1 MQPQP
6 SHFILFI
13 RDACVLVVVAYL
25 LTRGRM
31 LRLLFQK
38 RLPTPQTFGLG
49 ITLGLMGLSES
60 LFQEAPVVYATH
72 TLSVA
77 FATMVG
83 GLPVGLI
90 AATVISIGVAIQT
103 PQKAI
108 SSALAVFLS
117 AVLSRLLRRVD
128 TIPQRLTSGFLAG
141 TAAQAARLTLHLL
154 FVGTLYTRPLQPTA
168 IFSMPYNGFGVALLL
183 LVVCD
188 AQVRA
193 DSEQQ
198 RLEAERRRGE
208 AERAHALASE
218 AQLTA
223 LRARIHPHFLFNA
236 LNSIAELCC
245 IAPERAEIA
254 SINLSRLMR
263 RALESHTDLIP
274 LREELALVH
283 AYLDIEKERIGERL
297 HVTWCIDPNCTA
309 VLTPPFSVQT
319 LVENAIHHGIGPRE
333 PGGEIVI
340 TIRGGK
346 RHILLAVQDN
356 GAGMSAAAQQHVR
369 EESPSRLHGLQ
380 ILDQQLAQ
388 RYGSPA
394 RLRLFS
400 QENRGTLVTFALP
413 VKTPDTPVEMQP
425 WK

>member
-1 MQPQP
+1 MQPSP

-49 ITLGLMGLSES
+49 ITLGLMGLSET
-60 LFQEAPVVYATH
+60 LFQDAPVVYATH
-72 TLSVA
+72 TLSIA

-90 AATVISIGVAIQT
+90 AATVITLGVTIQRPERAI
-103 PQKAI
+103 AGAL
-108 SSALAVFLS
+108 SAFLS
-117 AVLSRLLRRVD
+117 VALSCVLRRVD
-128 TIPQRLTSGFLAG
+128 TIPKRLTSGFLAG
-141 TAAQAARLTLHLL
+141 AAAQTARLILHLL
-154 FVGTLYTRPLQPTA
+154 FMGTLYTRPLQPTA
-168 IFSMPYNGFGVALLL
+168 IFSIPYNGFGVALLV

-193 DSEQQ
+193 DSEER

-208 AERAHALASE
+208 AERAHALAFE

-263 RALESHTDLIP
+263 RALETHADLIP
-274 LREELALVH
+274 LQEELALVQ

-297 HVTWCIDPNCTA
+297 HITWCIDPACTA

-340 TIRGGK
+340 TVRGGK
-346 RHILLAVQDN
+346 RRILVAVQDN
-356 GAGMSAAAQQHVR
+356 GAGMSPIAQQHVR

-380 ILDQQLAQ
+380 ILDQQLAH
-388 RYGSPA
+388 RYGSTA
-394 RLRLFS
+394 HLRLFS
-400 QENRGTLVTFALP
+400 QESRGTLVAFALP
-413 VKTPDTPVEMQP
+413 IKESDTPMEIKE

>member
-6 SHFILFI
+6 PYFSIFI
-13 RDACVLVVVAYL
+13 RDTCVLVVVAYL

-31 LRLLFQK
+31 LRLLFQR
-38 RLPTPQTFGLG
+38 RLPPPQTFGLG
-49 ITLGLMGLSES
+49 IVLGLMGGSES
-60 LFQEAPVVYATH
+60 LFQDAPFVYATH
-72 TLSVA
+72 TLSVV

-90 AATVISIGVAIQT
+90 AAAVISLGVAFQT
-103 PQKAI
+103 PERLLTSI
-108 SSALAVFLS
+108 LVLLLS
-117 AVLSRLLRRVD
+117 AAVTRILRRVE

-141 TAAQAARLTLHLL
+141 VAAQAARLSLHFL
-154 FVGTLYTRPLQPTA
+154 FVGTLYTRPLQSTA
-168 IFSMPYNGFGVALLL
+168 IFSVPSNGFGVALLL
-183 LVVCD
+183 LVVSD

-193 DSEQQ
+193 DSEQR
-198 RLEAERRRGE
+198 RLEAEWRRGE

-263 RALESHTDLIP
+263 RALETHADLIP
-274 LREELALVH
+274 LREELALVQ
-283 AYLDIEKERIGERL
+283 AYLEIEKERIGERL
-297 HVTWCIDPNCTA
+297 RVIWCIDPACTT
-309 VLTPPFSVQT
+309 VLAPPFSVQT

-333 PGGEIVI
+333 QGGEIVI
-340 TIRGGK
+340 TVRGGK
-346 RHILLAVQDN
+346 RHILVAVQDD
-356 GAGMSAAAQQHVR
+356 GVGMSESIRQGVR
-369 EESPSRLHGLQ
+369 EEAPSRLHGLQ

-388 RYGSPA
+388 RCGRIA
-394 RLRLFS
+394 RLRLS
-400 QENRGTLVTFALP
+400 SRENRGTLVSFALP
-413 VKTPDTPVEMQP
+413 VEEAGEI